1 METFGLYSYF
11 SNVLPLIKS
20 VLKERPCFF
29 NYLNSFGPIINGQTY
44 ISPTNCLKYKTW
56 VKVNYKK
63 WKAWAYL
70 YKFIMWKLMFS
81 LTEDGARGGLNSEYP
96 VITCWKL
103 FFPFSCPCL
112 NQSRTSLMPRSMVT
126 VKEIISYLNK
136 CSPQLDWNYTNQ
148 VVTQGKIFYCS
159 MSITPRLK
167 NNSSF

>member
-1 METFGLYSYF
+1 MALETFWLYSYF

-96 VITCWKL
+96 VITCWNL

-126 VKEIISYLNK
+126 VKGIISYLNK
-136 CSPQLDWNYTNQ
+136 LGNSTGTTQIKWLHKAKSFTVRCQLHR
-148 VVTQGKIFYCS
+148 G
-159 MSITPRLK
+159 
-167 NNSSF
+167 

>member
-1 METFGLYSYF
+1 MCGASLGTVKMETFWLYSYF

-96 VITCWKL
+96 VITVRAESFFFL
-103 FFPFSCPCL
+103 FHARVSI
-112 NQSRTSLMPRSMVT
+112 RVG
-126 VKEIISYLNK
+126 
-136 CSPQLDWNYTNQ
+136 Q
-148 VVTQGKIFYCS
+148 VWCQDLWLL
-159 MSITPRLK
+159 LK
-167 NNSSF
+167 G